1 MNLKDKFT
9 LILIPNSKGVSRQM
23 TVPRLLVYGS
33 ALAIL
38 VLLATS
44 LYLSAGFLT
53 DQVTS
58 AELQRL
64 RAENANMNKKF
75 EQMRWDLAEV
85 ERRYTDLVQKEM
97 AVRTLFDLPEISLEE
112 RQLGIGG
119 PTPPAV
125 ANMTPV
131 EHEAYITGR
140 EIERLLRLSD
150 FELQNFSEV
159 EKELVGLKDRLDHTP
174 SIWPT
179 KGWLSSG
186 YGMRNDPFTG
196 YRTMHHG
203 LDIASQR
210 GTPIVATA
218 SGKVVSVRYN
228 GSLGKMV
235 TIDHGYGFKTRYGHL
250 HEAKVKV
257 GQRVE
262 RGDVIAL
269 MGSSGYSTG
278 PHLHYEILRNGKSL
292 NPGKYILNEM

>member
-9 LILIPNSKGVSRQM
+9 LVLIPDSKGVSRQV
-23 TVPRLLVYGS
+23 TVRRILVYGG
-33 ALAIL
+33 ALAVV
-38 VLLATS
+38 VLLAAS
-44 LYLSAGFLT
+44 LYLTAEYFT

-58 AELQRL
+58 AELDRL
-64 RAENANMNKKF
+64 RAENEELHRKF
-75 EQMRWDLAEV
+75 EKMRWDLAEV
-85 ERRYTDLVQKEM
+85 ERRYTDLVRKEI
-97 AVRTLFDLPEISLEE
+97 AVRTLFDLPEIDAGE
-112 RQLGIGG
+112 RQLGVGG

-131 EHEAYITGR
+131 EREAYVTER
-140 EIERLLRLSD
+140 EIDRLLRLSE
-150 FELQNFSEV
+150 FELQNYAEI
-159 EKELVGLKDRLDHTP
+159 EGELIDLKDRLDHTP

-196 YRTMHHG
+196 YRSMHQG
-203 LDIASQR
+203 LDIANRR

-218 SGKVVSVRYN
+218 AGKVVSVRYN
-228 GSLGKMV
+228 GSLGNTI

-250 HEAKVKV
+250 HDSKVKV

-262 RGDVIAL
+262 RGDVIAV

-278 PHLHYEILRNGKSL
+278 PHLHYEVIRNGKPL
-292 NPGKYILNEM
+292 NPGKYILNDM